1 MTERGEALRFAFEAQ
16 STLRIRGEVLGQDL
30 DRDDAIQ
37 SRIASPIDFAHSSG
51 ADGGEDL
58 VWAESSASRE
68 THFFS
73 AASQFSTTVIG
84 EALASSTTV
93 FSRNRPSGATTY
105 CDSPGEIPA
114 PLASRVGKSGTG
126 VLASTVWPSALT
138 VIDTAIS
145 RLSGAT

>member
-1 MTERGEALRFAFEAQ
+1 MTEGGEALRLAFEPH
-16 STLRIRGEVLGQDL
+16 STLRIGGEMLGQNFDC
-30 DRDDAIQ
+30 DDAVQ
-37 SRIASPIDFAHSSG
+37 SGIASPIDLAHPPG
-51 ADGGEDL
+51 ADGREDL
-58 VWAESSASRE
+58 VWAKSSASRE

-73 AASQFSTTVIG
+73 AASQFRTTVIG
-84 EALASSTTV
+84 ETLASSTTV